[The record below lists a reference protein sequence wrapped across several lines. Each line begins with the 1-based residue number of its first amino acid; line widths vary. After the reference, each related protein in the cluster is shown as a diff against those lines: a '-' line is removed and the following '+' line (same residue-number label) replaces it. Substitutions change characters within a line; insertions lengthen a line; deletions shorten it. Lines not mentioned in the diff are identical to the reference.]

1 MKTRVSIV
9 DDDEPTRKILIEV
22 IGRVP
27 TLEYVSDYGSTTVAL
42 SRLPA
47 DRPDVVLM
55 DINMPQP
62 NGIECVRL
70 LKPQMPKTQFL
81 MLTVYESAD
90 HVFAALKAGATGYLL
105 KSTRRT
111 ELVAAIEQIS
121 VGGSPMTSAIARMVV
136 QSFAG
141 ETTER
146 TDFEELTQREKSIL
160 EFLTQGYLYKEIA
173 DKLNISVTTVA
184 THIRNIYEKLHVQS
198 RSQAVA
204 KYLAR
209 TSVGK
214 GNH

>member
-22 IGRVP
+22 INRVP
-27 TLEYVSDYGSTTVAL
+27 TLKYVSDYGSSSLAL

-55 DINMPQP
+55 DINMPEP
-62 NGIECVRL
+62 NGVECVRL
-70 LKPQMPKTQFL
+70 LKPQMPGTQFL

-90 HVFAALKAGATGYLL
+90 HVFAALAAGATGYLL
-105 KSTRRT
+105 KSTRRE

-121 VGGSPMTSAIARMVV
+121 LGGSPMTSAIARKVV

-141 ETTER
+141 SVTTR
-146 TDFEELTQREKSIL
+146 TEFEDLTPREKSVL

-173 DKLNISVTTVA
+173 DILGISVPTVA
-184 THIRNIYEKLHVQS
+184 THIRRIYEKLHVRS
-198 RSQAVA
+198 RSQAIA
-204 KYLAR
+204 KYLFR
-209 TSVGK
+209 SPGTS
-214 GNH
+214 